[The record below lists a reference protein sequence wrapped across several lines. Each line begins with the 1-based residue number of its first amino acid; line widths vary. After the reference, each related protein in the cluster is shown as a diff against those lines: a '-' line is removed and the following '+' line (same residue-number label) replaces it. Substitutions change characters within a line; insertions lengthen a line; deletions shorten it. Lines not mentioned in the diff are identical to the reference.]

1 MNQSQFNELQSWF
14 DGYVKPF
21 CATDPEG
28 LRNIRLKID
37 HTARVC
43 ENMAV
48 LAHGERLSAGDTLIA
63 AATAL
68 LHDVGRFPQYH
79 RWRTFR
85 DSESDNHAR
94 LSVDVIREQ
103 GILDAFDPAERLL
116 IEEAVRF
123 HNQLAIPSRL
133 TSATPLF
140 LRLIRDAD
148 KLDIW
153 KVFLEYFTTPEQERA
168 SATMLGLPERPGVTP
183 VCLEQLT
190 SASIVRLETVTC
202 INDFKLLLASWVYD
216 LNFSSSYRLVQQN
229 DFLGALTSL
238 LPEQPE
244 ITAAIRLAREH
255 INRKTGTISP

>member
-1 MNQSQFNELQSWF
+1 MNQSQFNELQRWF
-14 DGYVKPF
+14 DSYVNPF
-21 CATDPEG
+21 CDTDPEG

-43 ENMAV
+43 ENMDI
-48 LAHGERLSAGDTLIA
+48 LARGEGLSTGDRLIA
-63 AATAL
+63 ATTAL
-68 LHDVGRFPQYH
+68 LHDVGRFPQYR

-94 LSVDVIREQ
+94 MSVDVIREQ
-103 GILDAFDPAERLL
+103 GILEAFEPVERLL

-123 HNQLAIPSRL
+123 HNQLAMPQRMK
-133 TSATPLF
+133 SATTLF

-168 SATMLGLPERPGVTP
+168 SATMLGLPESPGVTR
-183 VCLEQLT
+183 VCLEQL
-190 SASIVRLETVTC
+190 SAGSIVRLETVKC
-202 INDFKLLLASWVYD
+202 INDFKLLLVSWVYD

-229 DFLGALTSL
+229 DFLGALTAL

-244 ITAAIRLAREH
+244 IASAIQTAREH
-255 INRKTGTISP
+255 IKLKSDAFSS